1 MMFLS
6 TCSGWNTSANS
17 YPKLSTECFFSYI
30 ETRRICFL
38 FRLGDDAE
46 KKTKRNQSFN
56 SLSKSKFFLLEP
68 SYNLVTRVSLLGNEM
83 KRYLKNEVGHPYVVA
98 RATDISIGL

>member
-1 MMFLS
+1 M
-6 TCSGWNTSANS
+6 
-17 YPKLSTECFFSYI
+17 
-30 ETRRICFL
+30 
-38 FRLGDDAE
+38 GDDAE

-83 KRYLKNEVGHPYVVA
+83 KRDLKNEVGHPYVVA